1 MALMTAQALNARS
14 VYGNVGRSVGSDRD
28 IEIQVFQ
35 ASIAKLRSIS
45 GLDFKFTPDAAKI
58 LSDNLKLWDMLT
70 VDLAQPDNQIDKNLA
85 AQLIGLSKFV
95 RVHTMALYRGEGS
108 VDVLVDINT
117 AILKGLLGQPGNAN
131 AA

>member
-35 ASIAKLRSIS
+35 TSIVRLRTIA
-45 GLDFKFTPDAAKI
+45 GLDFKLTAEAAKI
-58 LSDNLKLWDMLT
+58 LADNLKLWDMLT
-70 VDLAQPDNQIDKNLA
+70 VDLAHPDNPMDKNLA

-108 VDVLVDINT
+108 ADVLIDINT

>member
-14 VYGNVGRSVGSDRD
+14 VYGNVGRSIGSDRD

-35 ASIAKLRSIS
+35 TAISRLRSLA
-45 GLDFKFTPDAAKI
+45 GLDFKLTPDAAKI
-58 LSDNLKLWDMLT
+58 LSDNLKLWDLLT
-70 VDLAQPDNQIDKNLA
+70 IDLAQAENPMDKTLA
-85 AQLIGLSKFV
+85 AQLIGLAKFV
-95 RVHTMALYRGEGS
+95 RVHTIALYRGEGS

>member
-14 VYGNVGRSVGSDRD
+14 VYGNVGRSIGSDRD

-35 ASIAKLRSIS
+35 TAISRLRSIS
-45 GLDFKFTPDAAKI
+45 GLDFKLTSESAKI
-58 LSDNLKLWDMLT
+58 LSDNMKLWDMLT
-70 VDLAQPDNQIDKNLA
+70 VDLAHEANALDDKLS
-85 AQLIGLSKFV
+85 AQLIGLAKFV
-95 RVHTMALYRGEGS
+95 RVHTMSLYRGEGS

>member
-35 ASIAKLRSIS
+35 TSISRLRTLS
-45 GLDFKFTPDAAKI
+45 GLDFKLTPDAATI
-58 LSDNLKLWDMLT
+58 LSDNLKLWDLLT
-70 VDLAQPDNQIDKNLA
+70 VDLAQSDNQIDDTLS
-85 AQLIGLSKFV
+85 AQLIGLAKFV

-117 AILKGLLGQPGNAN
+117 AILKGLLGQPGSAN